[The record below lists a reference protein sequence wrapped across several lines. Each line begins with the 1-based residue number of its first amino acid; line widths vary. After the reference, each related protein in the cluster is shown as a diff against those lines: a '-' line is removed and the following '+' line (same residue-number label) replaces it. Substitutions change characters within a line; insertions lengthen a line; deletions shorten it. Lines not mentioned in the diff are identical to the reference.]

1 MPLIRILSVLICLTL
16 IQTVQPI
23 YGQTQNP
30 FELIK
35 SKSPSEIPAEIADTT
50 PLSNLIN
57 PFELRPGQTQ
67 KIKGSPGAP
76 DIQYFKWI
84 QEPNNSRI
92 NTTDVQ
98 SLLFWALLFLSFLL
112 AIALNINRNVTI
124 KLYRSLLNLNFLSL
138 LYRESKEE
146 NFLIYYLLYGLYFIG
161 ISLFLYLSIIHFKGL
176 REPVYILYITLFV
189 LTIYSIRHISL
200 KVLGLIYGVYKEAD
214 RYLFSIVIFSCI
226 MAIILIPADFVI
238 TFVSPAIAQKSIY
251 IIISLFAFLY
261 LYRQLREIIF
271 SANIWRE
278 HIFHFLLY
286 LCTFEIAPLVLMFK
300 FLERQGVF

>member
-1 MPLIRILSVLICLTL
+1 LICT
-16 IQTVQPI
+16 QAVQAI
-23 YGQTQNP
+23 YGQAHNPFDLIGNKTSPDVSIDSPIIGQSLNLVNP
-30 FELIK
+30 FELK
-35 SKSPSEIPAEIADTT
+35 
-50 PLSNLIN
+50 
-57 PFELRPGQTQ
+57 PGQNQ
-67 KIKGSPGAP
+67 KINGNSNVSENK
-76 DIQYFKWI
+76 YFQWI
-84 QEPNNSRI
+84 QKPTSTRI

-161 ISLFLYLSIIHFKGL
+161 LSLFLYLFIIHFKGL
-176 REPVYILYITLFV
+176 REPVYILYITLFI
-189 LTIYSIRHISL
+189 LSIYSIRHISL

-238 TFVSPAIAQKSIY
+238 TFVSPEIARKSIY
-251 IIISLFAFLY
+251 IIISLFAILY
-261 LYRQLREIIF
+261 VYRQLREIIF
-271 SANIWRE
+271 SSNVWRE